1 MIPAWVLPGDRRT
14 RDGILPPMTAIMT
27 KPIPPSSAV
36 ARALDSSAPLSL
48 PAAFSEQLSNLYQLV
63 QRSHYVFGSPI
74 GPFYFGARQF
84 HLPRFVYFGP
94 NASDASLRLAF
105 LGGFDH
111 RDLRSTLAMLRLIE
125 GLALRPDLGQGLN
138 LSFFPLIDVLGL
150 AQVEPVRGL
159 NGQSW
164 LSPTAPEIALLERES
179 RQRAF
184 HGFVRLETA
193 PAEDLVTIRLRSS
206 STVENVAP
214 ALELISSEDV
224 SPLQVRWES
233 ELSTDLRN
241 GPLEIADD
249 LPMQPFEL
257 IVRLPASWSLDYYAE
272 AAASILKRFVLRYR
286 GFISYAQHL

>member
-1 MIPAWVLPGDRRT
+1 
-14 RDGILPPMTAIMT
+14 MT
-27 KPIPPSSAV
+27 KSLHPATAV

-63 QRSHYVFGSPI
+63 QRSDYVFGSPV
-74 GPFYFGARQF
+74 GPFYFGDRQF
-84 HLPRFVYFGP
+84 YLPRFVYFGP
-94 NASDASLRLAF
+94 HASDASLRLGF
-105 LGGFDH
+105 LSGFDH

-125 GLALRPDLGQGLN
+125 GLARQPDLGQGLN
-138 LSFFPLIDVLGL
+138 LSFFPLVDVLGL
-150 AQVEPVRGL
+150 AQVEADRSL
-159 NGQSW
+159 SSQSW
-164 LSPTAPEIALLERES
+164 LTPTAPEIVLLERES

-193 PAEDLVTIRLRSS
+193 PAEEVVTIRLRSS
-206 STVENVAP
+206 STVENAAP

-224 SPLQVRWES
+224 SPVHIRWES
-233 ELSTDLRN
+233 ESSADPRR

-257 IVRLPASWSLDYYAE
+257 VVRLPASWPLDDYAE
-272 AAASILKRFVLRYR
+272 VAASILKRFVLRYR